1 MYTIIIPS
9 CNRIGTLLALLRDI
23 SLQSLSPEQIFLVLQ
38 SYSPDK
44 VAKIKDS
51 LVALGIADRT
61 SIIEF
66 DSPYGLA
73 NCRTLVLARVC
84 TPYFSFL
91 DDDISISED
100 FFELAIGYHRSNPHV
115 LACSG
120 FLKSVTTYPLSSK
133 ILNWLLPYVDQRRR
147 YFSRLNSHSEAS
159 LFTYTDIISGG
170 LTVWKTSYVQLALPV
185 PSAYTRHHY
194 FEDVFWSL
202 YFRRA
207 NPLMSYAILAFL
219 QADHVGHPQDR
230 RPLRRSLSLASELA
244 AIITYF
250 YPALIIIIPLIYAF
264 YFLTSAF
271 GAIGRYL
278 GHAL

>member
-9 CNRIGTLLALLRDI
+9 FNRIRTLLPLLLDI
-23 SLQSLSPEQIFLVLQ
+23 SLQSLSAAQIYLVLQ

-44 VAKIKDS
+44 VANINDS
-51 LVALGIADRT
+51 LIALGLADRT
-61 SIIEF
+61 SILEY

-73 NCRTLVLARVC
+73 NCRTLLLHRLS

-91 DDDISISED
+91 DDDVSISD
-100 FFELAIGYHRSNPHV
+100 NFFELAISFHRANPDI

-120 FLKSVTTYPLSSK
+120 FLKSVTSYPLSSK
-133 ILNWLLPYVDQRRR
+133 ILNWLLPYDDQRRR

-159 LFTYTDIISGG
+159 DFSYTDIISGG
-170 LTVWKTSYVQLALPV
+170 LTVWKTSCVQLALPV
-185 PSAYTRHHY
+185 PATYARHHY

-219 QADHVGHPQDR
+219 PADHFGHLQDR
-230 RPLRRSLSLASELA
+230 QPLARSLSLASELS
-244 AIITYF
+244 AIIRYF
-250 YPALIIIIPLIYAF
+250 YPALIFIIPLVYVF
-264 YFLTSAF
+264 YFLSCALDF
-271 GAIGRYL
+271 IGRFVGL
-278 GHAL
+278 AL